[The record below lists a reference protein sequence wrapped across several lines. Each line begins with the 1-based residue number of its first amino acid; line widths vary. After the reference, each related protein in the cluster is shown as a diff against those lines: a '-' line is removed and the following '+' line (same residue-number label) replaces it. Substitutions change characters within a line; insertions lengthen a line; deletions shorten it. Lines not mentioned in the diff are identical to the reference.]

1 MNGCPIEDS
10 RFVVPCGRM
19 GCGPTIRGKTAS
31 LFPKGEM
38 PHAGVTAG
46 HSDEGNT
53 ARRRRPAA
61 NGQTAC
67 RTEEG
72 KGVAAFAANG
82 IFTPAPHSEAQPAE
96 PRGRAGFPARAV
108 FSRRFFQFIKNFRNF
123 GREKGSYGTHVIKH
137 NCKKL

>member
-31 LFPKGEM
+31 PLPERRD
-38 PHAGVTAG
+38 AARR
-46 HSDEGNT
+46 SD
-53 ARRRRPAA
+53 RRRRPAA

-67 RTEEG
+67 RTEGGG